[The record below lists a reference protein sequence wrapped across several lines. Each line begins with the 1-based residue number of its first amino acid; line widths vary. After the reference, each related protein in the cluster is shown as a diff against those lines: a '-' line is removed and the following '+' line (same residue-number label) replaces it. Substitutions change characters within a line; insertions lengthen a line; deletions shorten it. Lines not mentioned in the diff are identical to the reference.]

1 MGFFQNM
8 IPTSLAVFSVQVFDI
23 KNPSDMKDYNR
34 YEALMIDIAN
44 NCGS

>member
-8 IPTSLAVFSVQVFDI
+8 IPISLAVFSVLVFNI

-34 YEALMIDIAN
+34 LEALMIDIADS
-44 NCGS
+44 CG